1 MRQTMSAVGLLI
13 GCSCLAARAADQIP
27 FPSEY
32 RKWATVKSVLIGP
45 HSPAFATEAGIHHIY
60 ANSKALEGYEAG
72 IFPDGSILVYE
83 LLDTTEASGATIEAT
98 LKRLDVMVKDS
109 QGFEDKGGWNF
120 ARFRNGSRSDGTI
133 PPDDKAGCY
142 RCRGQKKNHDFV
154 FSEFRK

>member
-60 ANSKALEGYEAG
+60 ANRKALEGYEAG

-98 LKRLDVMVKDS
+98 LKRVDVMVKDS

-120 ARFRNGSRSDGTI
+120 ARFRNGSRTDGTI
-133 PPDDKAGCY
+133 PPDAKAGCY
-142 RCRGQKKNHDFV
+142 HCHGAEEKP
-154 FSEFRK
+154 